1 MKKYLLY
8 LSIVTVSAFI
18 GYGIKTVYNGD
29 TLNKDFWLTGIIL
42 ICSQV
47 PFYFSESK
55 DKSITIE
62 SDEEE

>member
-1 MKKYLLY
+1 MKKYLIY
-8 LSIVTVSAFI
+8 ISIVTVSAFI

-29 TLNKDFWLTGIIL
+29 TLGEDYWITAIIL
-42 ICSQV
+42 FCSQV

>member
-1 MKKYLLY
+1 MKKNNIYI
-8 LSIVTVSAFI
+8 SIVTIAAFI

-29 TLNKDFWLTGIIL
+29 TLGGDYWVTAIIL